1 MVLQNL
7 PNRMTEPSARR
18 RNSPVAN
25 QTFFFYLGIMARP
38 YLRLFFVYFTI
49 FNIATIMTIGNITNR
64 KRNTNATKPKAK
76 YPNKSSMPQR
86 QRISPNLNFPRQ
98 DQTKIK
104 ECKRRANLFDNE
116 CYVKFQRG
124 KDYSTAALGSLP
136 RFFLSFCRSTY

>member
-38 YLRLFFVYFTI
+38 YLRLFIVYFTI

-76 YPNKSSMPQR
+76 YPNKSS
-86 QRISPNLNFPRQ
+86 
-98 DQTKIK
+98 TKI
-104 ECKRRANLFDNE
+104 ANLA
-116 CYVKFQRG
+116 KF
-124 KDYSTAALGSLP
+124 K
-136 RFFLSFCRSTY
+136 LSPTRSDENKRM